1 MSRADVPRPA
11 TTDPPFIVS
20 YSPIM
25 RPLLFSLAFA
35 LPLAAGA
42 QSPEATVDR
51 AASAYAKVKS
61 ARAAFEQ
68 TLTNPLTGNSTTARG
83 EYVQQ
88 GSGKLAVTFTQPKG
102 DRIVNDGRA
111 VWVYL
116 PSSAPGQVIKLS
128 PSAGAGSVDLLATFL
143 TSPRQKYTM
152 SGAGAATVGGRATHA
167 VALVPRQPMQF
178 TKATVWIDD
187 ADATLRQ
194 FEVTDNMGLV
204 RRVRITKLT
213 LNGPVDRKAFAFTP
227 PPGVKVYD
235 QAAMAGGR

>member
-1 MSRADVPRPA
+1 
-11 TTDPPFIVS
+11 
-20 YSPIM
+20 M
-25 RPLLFSLAFA
+25 RKLLASLIFTIPVA
-35 LPLAAGA
+35 LRA
-42 QSPEATVDR
+42 QSPEATIDR
-51 AASAYAKVKS
+51 AASAYAGVKT
-61 ARAAFEQ
+61 ARASFEQ
-68 TLTNPLTGNSTTARG
+68 TLTNPLTGNSSSARG
-83 EYVQQ
+83 EYLQQ
-88 GSGKLAVTFTQPKG
+88 SPGKLAVNFTQPKG

-143 TSPRQKYTM
+143 TSPRAKYTM
-152 SGAGAATVGGRATHA
+152 AAAGTATVGGRATHA

-178 TKATVWIDD
+178 AKATVWIDD

-213 LNGPVDRKAFAFTP
+213 LNGKVDRKAFVFTP
-227 PPGVKVYD
+227 PAGVKIYD
-235 QAAMAGGR
+235 QAAMAGTQ

>member
-1 MSRADVPRPA
+1 
-11 TTDPPFIVS
+11 
-20 YSPIM
+20 M
-25 RPLLFSLAFA
+25 RPLLFSLALA
-35 LPLAAGA
+35 LPAVAAA
-42 QSPEATVDR
+42 QSPEARVDR
-51 AASAYAKVKS
+51 AASAYAKVKT
-61 ARAAFEQ
+61 ARASFEQ
-68 TLTNPLTGNSTTARG
+68 TLTNPLTGNTQTARG

-88 GSGKLAVTFTQPKG
+88 SPGKLAVTFSQPKG

-128 PSAGAGSVDLLATFL
+128 PATGAGSVDLLATFL
-143 TSPRQKYTM
+143 TNPREKYTM
-152 SGAGAATVGGRATHA
+152 SDAGTATVGGRAAHA
-167 VALVPRQPMQF
+167 VVLVPRQPMQF

-204 RRVRITKLT
+204 RRVRITKLS
-213 LNGPVDRKAFAFTP
+213 LNRPVPSKAFAFTP
-227 PPGVKVYD
+227 PAGVKVYD